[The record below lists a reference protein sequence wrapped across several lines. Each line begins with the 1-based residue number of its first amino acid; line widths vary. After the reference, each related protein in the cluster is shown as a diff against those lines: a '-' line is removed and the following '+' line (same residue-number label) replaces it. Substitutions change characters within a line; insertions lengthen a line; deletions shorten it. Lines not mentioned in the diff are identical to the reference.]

1 MKFLSFVKS
10 KCLFLCISFF
20 MYFVVLLLLFA
31 FKVDISLII
40 AFTVLFISVNIINL
54 LIEYFSKRKFY
65 NQLINNVDKLDKS
78 YLVLETLKEPNF
90 YEGKLL
96 YNSLYEINKSMNEN
110 VMEFSRQVSDFKNYI
125 EMWIHEVKIPLA
137 SCMLKLH
144 NNRDKLNENMMLQLN
159 RIDDYLE
166 QVLYYVRSENA
177 SKDYFISKVNLE
189 KCVNSVLVKN
199 KDYLL
204 DMDISL
210 DVRNVDF
217 EVYTDAKWFMFI
229 INQILN
235 NSIKYKGKNSIIKIY
250 GIRNPS
256 NVVLVIEDNGKGI
269 SSADLPRV
277 FEKSFT
283 GSNGRDNVKS
293 TGMGLFIVKNL
304 CDKLG
309 HNIEIKSVQGEYTRV
324 EISLSDN
331 NFYDEVR

>member
-1 MKFLSFVKS
+1 M
-10 KCLFLCISFF
+10 
-20 MYFVVLLLLFA
+20 
-31 FKVDISLII
+31 
-40 AFTVLFISVNIINL
+40 
-54 LIEYFSKRKFY
+54 
-65 NQLINNVDKLDKS
+65 
-78 YLVLETLKEPNF
+78 
-90 YEGKLL
+90 
-96 YNSLYEINKSMNEN
+96 EI
-110 VMEFSRQVSDFKNYI
+110 
-125 EMWIHEVKIPLA
+125 
-137 SCMLKLH
+137 
-144 NNRDKLNENMMLQLN
+144 
-159 RIDDYLE
+159 
-166 QVLYYVRSENA
+166 
-177 SKDYFISKVNLE
+177 
-189 KCVNSVLVKN
+189 CVNSVLVKN

-250 GIRNPS
+250 AIRNPS

-269 SSADLPRV
+269 SLADLPRV

>member
-1 MKFLSFVKS
+1 MKFFSFVKS
-10 KCLFLCISFF
+10 KCLFLSISFF

-110 VMEFSRQVSDFKNYI
+110 VMEFSRQVNDFKNYI

-204 DMDISL
+204 DMDIIL

-256 NVVLVIEDNGKGI
+256 NVVLI
-269 SSADLPRV
+269 
-277 FEKSFT
+277 
-283 GSNGRDNVKS
+283 
-293 TGMGLFIVKNL
+293 
-304 CDKLG
+304 
-309 HNIEIKSVQGEYTRV
+309 
-324 EISLSDN
+324 
-331 NFYDEVR
+331 